1 MKGCRVTGVT
11 ISGQQVNLARMLT
24 SKEARIAELIDD
36 VDSFVGLG
44 DGGVRYMELDAES
57 LGVYYNERSEKALFD
72 CVWISEAL
80 SHLPNKE
87 LFFQN
92 AISLLK
98 SRGKL
103 VVADW
108 FMAEDLTKTQVDADI
123 KPIEGR

>member
-1 MKGCRVTGVT
+1 
-11 ISGQQVNLARMLT
+11 MLT

>member
-11 ISGQQVNLARMLT
+11 ISGQQVKLARMLT

>member
-11 ISGQQVNLARMLT
+11 ISGQQVKLARMLT

-72 CVWISEAL
+72 YVWISEAL